1 VTVGAASRQR
11 VGALLAGL
19 LLAGTVSG
27 ADNRLERAVE
37 AAYESHAGNTD
48 GDNARYI
55 PALAK
60 ADPEH
65 FGIAVVT
72 VDGTVVTRGDA
83 ERPFAI
89 MSAAK
94 PFTLALLL
102 QQQGTEA
109 VVEKI
114 GVEPTGQPFNS
125 LDGIDRGDRRPM
137 NPMVNAGAI
146 TAVSLLQ
153 AERPGL
159 RWSLIRD
166 FYGQLAGEP
175 LALMEDV
182 YQSVSTS
189 NYHNRAIINL
199 LQEHQW
205 LGADPDDT
213 LDAYNRQSCVAVTA
227 RQLAVMGATLANGGV
242 NPVTGRRVLEA
253 QYVDEVLA
261 VMLLSGFYDESGRWA
276 YRAGL
281 PAKSGVGGGIV
292 AVVPGEMAIVGFSP
306 RLSPAGN
313 SVRGAAAIESISREL
328 GLSLFL

>member
-1 VTVGAASRQR
+1 MRSSPPNR
-11 VGALLAGL
+11 VGALLAAV
-19 LLAGTVSG
+19 LLAAAAASA

-37 AAYESHAGNTD
+37 AAYERNVGVTD
-48 GDNARYI
+48 GENARYI

-60 ADPEH
+60 ADPER

-72 VDGTVVTRGDA
+72 IDGMVVARGDTD
-83 ERPFAI
+83 RPFAI

-102 QQQGTEA
+102 HQLGTEA

-114 GVEPTGQPFNS
+114 GVEPTGLPFNA
-125 LDGIDRGDRRPM
+125 LEGIERGDRRPM

-146 TAVSLLQ
+146 TAVSLLR
-153 AERPGL
+153 ADRPGQ
-159 RWSLIRD
+159 RWTLIRD

-175 LALMEDV
+175 LPLMEDV
-182 YQSVSTS
+182 YRSVSTS

-199 LQEHQW
+199 LQEHRW
-205 LGADPDDT
+205 LGAEPDET

-261 VMLLSGFYDESGRWA
+261 VMLLNGFYDESGRWA

-292 AVVPGEMAIVGFSP
+292 AIVPGEMAIVGFSP

-313 SVRGAAAIESISREL
+313 SVRGAGAVESISRDL
-328 GLSLFL
+328 GLSLFQ

>member
-1 VTVGAASRQR
+1 MTRR
-11 VGALLAGL
+11 RLIRTLLAGL
-19 LLAGTVSG
+19 LLAGGQGTAADSG
-27 ADNRLERAVE
+27 LEGVVE
-37 AAYESHAGNTD
+37 AAYDRYRGVTD
-48 GDNARYI
+48 GQNAQYI

-60 ADPEH
+60 ADPER

-72 VDGTVVTRGDA
+72 VDGEVVARGDT

-102 QQQGTEA
+102 QQQGADA
-109 VVEKI
+109 VLEKI
-114 GVEPTGQPFNS
+114 GVEPTGRPFNA
-125 LDGIDRGDRRPM
+125 LDGIDRGEKGPM

-146 TAVSLLQ
+146 TAVSLLRP
-153 AERPGL
+153 ERPDGG
-159 RWSLIRD
+159 WELIRD

-182 YQSVSTS
+182 YRSVSTS
-189 NYHNRAIINL
+189 NYHNRAITNL

-205 LGADPDDT
+205 LGADPQST
-213 LDAYNRQSCVAVTA
+213 LDIYNRQSCVAVTA

-242 NPVTGRRVLEA
+242 NPVTGRRVVEE
-253 QYVDEVLA
+253 QYVDEILS

-313 SVRGAAAIESISREL
+313 SVRGAGAIEYISREL
-328 GLSLFL
+328 GLSLFR